1 MKQDKYFS
9 DFVKVGFDMD
19 LFQYFISEI
28 SDKFDYGGLFFV
40 ARFEL
45 ELFQY
50 LILFEVFLSSQDFGR
65 NYRIFFQDRSG
76 ELN

>member
-19 LFQYFISEI
+19 LFQYFILEI
-28 SDKFDYGGLFFV
+28 SDKFDCGDLFFV
-40 ARFEL
+40 VRFEL

-50 LILFEVFLSSQDFGR
+50 LIFFEVFLSSQDFGR

-76 ELN
+76 EFN